1 MINHAVGAVD
11 VGLFTISPAINAG
24 PDPGTVVPVV
34 DGVVLDEAGVF
45 EQPAT
50 SANRRRNRITSEN
63 FLMDSCMYIH
73 ESRQYKSFY
82 PVEVREWHMP
92 TTVPESDF
100 SISMKNPVK

>member
-1 MINHAVGAVD
+1 MINQAVGEVE
-11 VGLFTISPAINAG
+11 VGLFTISPAINVG

-63 FLMDSCMYIH
+63 FLMDSCIYIH
-73 ESRQYKSFY
+73 ESRHYKSFY
-82 PVEVREWHMP
+82 PVEVRGWHMP
-92 TTVPESDF
+92 ATVPKFDF
-100 SISMKNPVK
+100 SISVKNPVK